1 MKSRELLL
9 DKFIEILTKK
19 EKLIREILQ
28 TTVRMKD
35 AVEDVGLLSKL
46 LDARQQYMSKIDKLD
61 EQLSLIKGSVIGE
74 IKIDDKK
81 NTSGEWSEIKKI
93 YPEQWKKIDE
103 LLVSIRNMLE
113 QCNEVTEQCKEA
125 ADNKLK
131 QLREKISEVRSSKK
145 VLSAYSSKKMQ
156 VEGIFVDKKK

>member
-74 IKIDDKK
+74 VKIDDKK

-93 YPEQWKKIDE
+93 YPKQWKKIDK
-103 LLVSIRNMLE
+103 LLMSIRNMLE